1 MKGMTQVIRMTAR
14 FSIVPIEAERY
25 RISFH
30 VILFLLYYPSPLPLP
45 KAGTDSP
52 LCRLYFSHKI
62 KDFAGAL
69 FYFTSSGQMN

>member
-1 MKGMTQVIRMTAR
+1 MSSY
-14 FSIVPIEAERY
+14 F
-25 RISFH
+25 F
-30 VILFLLYYPSPLPLP
+30 FLTPPPYPSPLPLP

-69 FYFTSSGQMN
+69 FHFTSSGQMN